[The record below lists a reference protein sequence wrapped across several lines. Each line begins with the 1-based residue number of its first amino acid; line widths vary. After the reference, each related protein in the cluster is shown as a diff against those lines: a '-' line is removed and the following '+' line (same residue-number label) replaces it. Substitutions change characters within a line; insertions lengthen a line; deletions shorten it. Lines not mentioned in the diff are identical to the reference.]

1 MAATMLG
8 ERAAEVYTP
17 GSHGSTFGGN
27 PVCAAGALNVL
38 SRIDGKLLESVKRK
52 SAYIISELDGAKGV
66 KCITGRGLMLG
77 IECEK
82 SAKSVVDA
90 AMERGVLAL
99 TAKSKVRLL
108 PALNIPDELLCKAVK
123 TLREVIGE

>member
-1 MAATMLG
+1 
-8 ERAAEVYTP
+8 
-17 GSHGSTFGGN
+17 
-27 PVCAAGALNVL
+27 
-38 SRIDGKLLESVKRK
+38 
-52 SAYIISELDGAKGV
+52 
-66 KCITGRGLMLG
+66 MLG

-108 PALNIPDELLCKAVK
+108 PALNIQDELLCKAVK